1 MTTGDATKVLKSE
14 GIFPCIE
21 CKYSKLPYRLDDFHM
36 NAQCTSPM
44 NMTIKV
50 SPVTYTE
57 YPEYK
62 AQFCKDTRSNS
73 DLCGPKGVWFESS
86 IHPIQD
92 ANAVVEE
99 VQKAPDGTR
108 TAKSSSKASR

>member
-21 CKYSKLPYRLDDFHM
+21 CKYSKLPYKLDDFHM
-36 NAQCTSPM
+36 NAQCTSPK

-50 SPVTYTE
+50 SPVTHTE

-86 IHPIQD
+86 IPP
-92 ANAVVEE
+92 AVVEE
-99 VQKAPDGTR
+99 VQKTPETPDGTR